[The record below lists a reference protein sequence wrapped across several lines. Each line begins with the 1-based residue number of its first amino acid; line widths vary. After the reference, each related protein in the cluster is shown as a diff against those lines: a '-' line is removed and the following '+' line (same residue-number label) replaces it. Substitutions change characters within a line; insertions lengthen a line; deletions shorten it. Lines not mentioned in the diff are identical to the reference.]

1 MGIEVIE
8 KANIIDAEGETKVDV
23 EEDSNI
29 TLQCKI
35 MISLEE
41 TAKVKELEKIS
52 VDTKE
57 IDNINDK
64 MEVANVNESTK
75 TKVID
80 QDMIITDEAISI
92 DNKDEIRTDV
102 EGDSNINIKPRT
114 ENMIHKGDTSAIV
127 DIKNVSKISTEEYFE
142 TASNQT
148 ANVLS
153 FSIYSIAIIQLQYIK
168 VDIDESDVN
177 LKDGIKIFKVL
188 KSTLRRKVKL
198 QKNT

>member
-57 IDNINDK
+57 INNINDK

-75 TKVID
+75 TKVTD

-92 DNKDEIRTDV
+92 DNKDEIMTDF
-102 EGDSNINIKPRT
+102 EGDSNINIKSRT

-127 DIKNVSKISTEEYFE
+127 DIENVSKISTEEYFE

-177 LKDGIKIFKVL
+177 LKDGIKIFKLL
-188 KSTLRRKVKL
+188 KSTLRRKIKL